1 MKNTLAAIQFLTIAS
16 RVKRSDF
23 DPERLGKGA
32 FYFPLVGMLLGSL
45 LVGLDR
51 ILEPYLASEIL
62 SVVLVAVLAS
72 ATGGIHF
79 EGLQRTFDGLLG
91 RSAEASSGA
100 VGLLAILF
108 VVVLKIR
115 SLEVTGET
123 RSLAL
128 LLSPMIARWTLLIF
142 LYGAAAVAFGSAKAI
157 AANVRAGHIVGSTL
171 LTLSIAAFLI
181 GRSALWI
188 SFYLS
193 LFALLTRSLLLRRN
207 RAISHD
213 HFGGVVELS
222 ETLTFIAFS
231 LS

>member
-1 MKNTLAAIQFLTIAS
+1 MKNALAALHFLTIAS
-16 RVKRSDF
+16 RLKRFDF
-23 DPERLGKGA
+23 DPERLRTGA
-32 FYFPLVGMLLGSL
+32 LYFPLVGVFLGSI

-51 ILEPYLASEIL
+51 VLEPHLGSEIL
-62 SVVLVAVLAS
+62 SVVLVAMLAV

-79 EGLQRTFDGLLG
+79 EGLQRTFDGLVG
-91 RSAEASSGA
+91 RSGGAPGGA

-108 VVVLKIR
+108 VVLLKIR

-128 LLSPMIARWTLLIF
+128 LLSPMIGRWTLVIF
-142 LYGAAAVAFGSAKAI
+142 LYGAAEVTHGSARAI
-157 AANVRAGHIVGSTL
+157 AANVRVGHIVVSSL
-171 LTLSIAAFLI
+171 LTLSLTAFLI

-188 SFYLS
+188 GFYLS
-193 LFALLTRSLLLRRN
+193 LFALLSRSLLLRRH
-207 RAISHD
+207 RAIHRD
-213 HFGGVVELS
+213 HFGALIELG